1 VIISSSLPELI
12 SDYKYKLNQQ
22 YSLTDLS
29 PVHWLLGIKI
39 TRDRVAR
46 TILLSQ
52 TSYIDAIL
60 SCFSLSDAKPV
71 TTPITPGTVLS
82 GVAVVAHLGTLKFL
96 PKIDSDHLRLGLI
109 DSLDGGPDLVS
120 VGLGLDTVEYVV
132 RD

>member
-52 TSYIDAIL
+52 TSYIDTIL

-96 PKIDSDHLRLGLI
+96 PKIDSDHL
-109 DSLDGGPDLVS
+109 
-120 VGLGLDTVEYVV
+120 
-132 RD
+132 